1 MSLVDIDTPTE
12 QDLEEHQLKRDQV
25 DRDALQVFK
34 EKVLQRLDVIQCE
47 STNTRKELNDTMR
60 ALILARRRLLE
71 MFLAHKD
78 KVQIRKS
85 FATWRL
91 EANKKQ
97 WLDRLTRERIKKPAQ
112 KTKEEGET
120 KKQEKAKIDTKH
132 KKHDTKQLESLKKAH
147 EEALKSNKEAIDA
160 FAEREN
166 EHREEITK
174 LNETIRLMLKPTSFD
189 SPRARSISDSGAI
202 EPISSGILN
211 VSERVKDFAASSLQ
225 LSASCEYL
233 EDHLQKQNLDA
244 HEKEESV
251 QNLRTLRHLIHVCQ
265 ENVRKGVVTQ
275 VTSPNRVSPPRNI
288 ASPRGGS
295 PSPRKNR
302 VPRQPIF
309 QDLQVAQ
316 QEKAKSEDQSEV
328 IKLRKQIKKL
338 ENDKAKWKALCVH
351 YETSF
356 GVVKMKGDRN
366 TPVLQVIISP
376 GSPTKEAGTSTTP
389 EK

>member
-1 MSLVDIDTPTE
+1 MSLVDIDIPTE
-12 QDLEEHQLKRDQV
+12 QDVEEHQLQRDQV

-34 EKVLQRLDVIQCE
+34 EKVLQRLEVIQNE

-60 ALILARRRLLE
+60 ALIFVRRRLLE

-78 KVQIRKS
+78 KVRIRKS

-97 WLDRLTRERIKKPAQ
+97 WLDRLTRERIKKLAL

-120 KKQEKAKIDTKH
+120 KKQEKSKVDPKH
-132 KKHDTKQLESLKKAH
+132 EKYDTKQLESLKKAH
-147 EEALKSNKEAIDA
+147 EEALKSNKEIIDA
-160 FAEREN
+160 FAAREN
-166 EHREEITK
+166 DYREEITK
-174 LNETIRLMLKPTSFD
+174 LNETIRLMLKPSFD
-189 SPRARSISDSGAI
+189 SPRARSISDSGFG
-202 EPISSGILN
+202 ETISSGALN
-211 VSERVKDFAASSLQ
+211 VSERVIDFAASSLQ
-225 LSASCEYL
+225 LSASCAYL
-233 EDHLQKQNLDA
+233 EDHLQKQNFDEL
-244 HEKEESV
+244 EKEESV

-275 VTSPNRVSPPRNI
+275 VSPNRASSPRSI

-309 QDLQVAQ
+309 QDLQAAQ

-328 IKLRKQIKKL
+328 IKLRKQMKKL

-389 EK
+389 LK